1 MSIWRYRG
9 SPHYLNQ
16 QGSRLGI
23 TQVLVDRARNNQE
36 IYRVSVL
43 LSQLCERYH
52 KARKEDGRPVLGFT
66 ELGQI
71 RGTLEQAEQ
80 ECSKLHALAAAAGE
94 MIDEAYAAFAIMQPF
109 RHYAVLSDFDTPTIP
124 LPLGDG
130 TVGIPTAEAAAD

>member
-1 MSIWRYRG
+1 MKNAPPRKHHTPLETVMSIWRYRG

-23 TQVLVDRARNNQE
+23 TQVLADRARNNQE

-52 KARKEDGRPVLGFT
+52 KARREDGLPVLPAP

-71 RGTLEQAEQ
+71 RGTLQQADQ
-80 ECSKLHALAAAAGE
+80 ECAKLHALAAASAD
-94 MIDEAYAAFAIMQPF
+94 MIDEAYRAFF
-109 RHYAVLSDFDTPTIP
+109 GYAPTRRYGVLSDFDEPNIP
-124 LPLGDG
+124 L
-130 TVGIPTAEAAAD
+130 